1 MGAVLPSRTVCP
13 GGGTHSVL
21 WMELLSTETGVLQ
34 VFIFLDD
41 DMFLGLVLQ
50 HWLLFVIQEIVDG
63 VGVEVDP

>member
-1 MGAVLPSRTVCP
+1 
-13 GGGTHSVL
+13 
-21 WMELLSTETGVLQ
+21 MELLSTETGVLQ